1 MKAIFI
7 QSHGGPKVIAFG
19 DLPEPQPGPGKV
31 RVAVRA
37 AGVNHLD
44 LWVCRGWPGLHLTFP
59 HVLDSD
65 MAGMVDAVGPGAIEP
80 KVGEAVV
87 RTRPSP
93 AVAGLSASP
102 APYIRGELLTCS
114 LAHCPR
120 DQPLESRPN
129 LRVDCY
135 SNR

>member
-7 QSHGGPKVIAFG
+7 RSHGEPKVIGFG
-19 DLPEPQPGPGKV
+19 DLPEPLPGPGEV

-44 LWVCRGWPGLHLTFP
+44 LWVCRGRPGLHLIFP
-59 HVLDSD
+59 HALDSD

-80 KVGEAVV
+80 KAADAVV

-93 AVAGLSASP
+93 AVAARSASP
-102 APYIRGELLTCS
+102 APYIRGKLWTCS
-114 LAHCPR
+114 LAHCPG